1 MKILVLNC
9 GSSSIKYQL
18 IDMANNAEV
27 MAKGLLERI
36 GLEMGEFTHKYHGEK
51 HYEQLPI
58 PNHTEGIK
66 IVLKALTD
74 EKLGVIKDLKEIGAV
89 GNRVAHG
96 GEIFKDSA
104 LVTDKVIEQIKS
116 LEHLA
121 PLHTPGNLAGIY
133 AMREVLPGVPQ
144 TVVFDTAFH
153 STLPPKSYLYGLPYE
168 MYEKYGIRRYGF
180 HGTSHKFVA
189 EKAAKMI
196 GKDWKNLKIISC
208 HLGSGASIAAIMN
221 GKSFD
226 TTMGM
231 TALEGLLMGSRCG
244 DIDPGVLLYLM
255 DQGYDSKAL
264 TKLLYKQSGLI
275 GISGDKQD
283 MRDIRA
289 GRDAGDERSTY
300 AFDMFAQRVKRY
312 IGGYMAEMG
321 GCDLLL
327 FTGGIGEN
335 AWFMRHPILE
345 GLECLGIK
353 VNMELNDKTMGED
366 VILSTPD
373 SKVTTVVV
381 TTDEEYVIAS
391 DTYRLVNGK

>member
-18 IDMANNAEV
+18 VDMANNAQV

-36 GLEMGEFTHKYHGEK
+36 GLDMGEFTHKWNGQK
-51 HYEQLPI
+51 HYEQKPI

-66 IVLKALTD
+66 IVLAALTD
-74 EKLGVIKDLKEIGAV
+74 PNIGVIKDLKEIGAV

-133 AMREVLPGVPQ
+133 AMREVLPNVPQ
-144 TVVFDTAFH
+144 AVVFDTAFH

-196 GKDWKNLKIISC
+196 GRDWNDLKIISC
-208 HLGSGASIAAIMN
+208 HLGSGASIAAIDH

-231 TALEGLLMGSRCG
+231 TALEGLIMGSRCG
-244 DIDPGVLLYLM
+244 DVDPGVLLYLM
-255 DQGYDSKAL
+255 DQGMTSKDL

-275 GISGDKQD
+275 GLSGDKQD

-335 AWFMRHPILE
+335 AWFMRRPILE

-373 SKVTTVVV
+373 SKVATVVV

-391 DTYRLVNGK
+391 DTYRLVNAK

>member
-18 IDMANNAEV
+18 IDMANNAAV
-27 MAKGLLERI
+27 LAKGLLERI
-36 GLEMGEFTHKYHGEK
+36 GLEMGEFTHKFNGQK

-74 EKLGVIKDLKEIGAV
+74 PKIGVIKDLKEIGAV

-144 TVVFDTAFH
+144 AVVFDTAFH

-168 MYEKYGIRRYGF
+168 YYQKYGIRRYGF

-196 GKDWKNLKIISC
+196 GRDWNDLKIISC

-231 TALEGLLMGSRCG
+231 TALEGLVMGSRCG
-244 DIDPGVLLYLM
+244 DVDPGVILYLM
-255 DQGYDSKAL
+255 DQGMDSKAL

-289 GRDAGDERSTY
+289 GRDAGDERATY

-353 VNMELNDKTMGED
+353 VDMELNDKTMGED
-366 VILSTPD
+366 VIISTPD
-373 SKVTTVVV
+373 SKVATVVV
-381 TTDEEYVIAS
+381 TTDEEFVIAS
-391 DTYRLVNGK
+391 DTYRLVNAK

>member
-1 MKILVLNC
+1 M
-9 GSSSIKYQL
+9 
-18 IDMANNAEV
+18 
-27 MAKGLLERI
+27 
-36 GLEMGEFTHKYHGEK
+36 
-51 HYEQLPI
+51 
-58 PNHTEGIK
+58 
-66 IVLKALTD
+66 
-74 EKLGVIKDLKEIGAV
+74 
-89 GNRVAHG
+89 
-96 GEIFKDSA
+96 
-104 LVTDKVIEQIKS
+104 
-116 LEHLA
+116 
-121 PLHTPGNLAGIY
+121 AGIE
-133 AMREVLPGVPQ
+133 AITKVLPNVPQ
-144 TVVFDTAFH
+144 VAVFDTAFH
-153 STLPPKSYLYGLPYE
+153 QTMPKHAYLYPLPMKYYE
-168 MYEKYGIRRYGF
+168 QDHVRRYGF

-196 GKDWKNLKIISC
+196 GKDWNDLKIISC
-208 HLGSGASIAAIMN
+208 HLGSGASIAAIDH

-231 TALEGLLMGSRCG
+231 TALEGLIMGSRCG
-244 DIDPGVLLYLM
+244 DVDPGVILYLM

-289 GRDAGDERSTY
+289 GRDAGDERATY

-335 AWFMRHPILE
+335 AWFMRRPILE

-353 VNMELNDKTMGED
+353 VDLELNDKTMGED

-373 SKVTTVVV
+373 SKVATVVV
-381 TTDEEYVIAS
+381 TTDEEFVIAS
-391 DTYRLVNGK
+391 DTYKLVTK